1 MSVNIAVD
9 FFIITFG
16 ALGVWSFSLKAFLA
30 YKMKRPVQVWAFAI
44 LALLFLA
51 VAVLEIACVTPTGN
65 GSVKTGVFP
74 N

>member
-16 ALGVWSFSLKAFLA
+16 ALGVWSFSIKAYLA
-30 YKMKRPVQVWAFAI
+30 YKMKRPVQMGAFI
-44 LALLFLA
+44 VLALLFLA
-51 VAVLEIACVTPTGN
+51 VACLEIAYVTPTGN
-65 GSVKTGVFP
+65 GPVKTGVFP